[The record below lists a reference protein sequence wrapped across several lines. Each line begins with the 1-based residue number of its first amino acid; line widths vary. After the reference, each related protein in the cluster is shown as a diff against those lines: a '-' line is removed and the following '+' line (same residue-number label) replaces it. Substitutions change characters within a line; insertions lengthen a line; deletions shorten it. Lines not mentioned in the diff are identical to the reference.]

1 MATSGMALSAQNAQQ
16 FPRTPIRPHHIP
28 GKGVQ
33 SAIDCLDALALP
45 LTHALPSPAPQ
56 ITVAP
61 DSQGIC
67 SSKYNEET
75 WDKYDVGQWFGDL
88 GTSEQPFSAG
98 VLDTLIEKLDE
109 AGDTNKL
116 YNHYSCNF
124 QSCDT

>member
-1 MATSGMALSAQNAQQ
+1 MATSGMALSTQNIQH
-16 FPRTPIRPHHIP
+16 FPITPIRPRHDHSNGAQNLRSI
-28 GKGVQ
+28 VL
-33 SAIDCLDALALP
+33 IALALP

-56 ITVAP
+56 IRLAP

-109 AGDTNKL
+109 AG
-116 YNHYSCNF
+116 
-124 QSCDT
+124 QSSAE